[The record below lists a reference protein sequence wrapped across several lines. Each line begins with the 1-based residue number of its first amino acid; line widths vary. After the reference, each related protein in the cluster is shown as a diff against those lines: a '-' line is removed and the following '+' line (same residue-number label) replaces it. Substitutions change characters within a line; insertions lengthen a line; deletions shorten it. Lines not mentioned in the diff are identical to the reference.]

1 MTKAMDRRTS
11 FEAKNNSSNLSR
23 RTDKKIR
30 LQVFLSRSGV
40 CSRRRAMELIQDGK
54 VSVNGQ
60 VVKEPSYGTSESDK
74 VSFLGKPVTKKEF
87 DYVLLN
93 KPVDVT
99 TTLKDPFAKK
109 TVIDILPQNLK
120 HLNPVGRLDK
130 NTEGLLFLTNDGDL
144 AHKLT
149 HPKFNIDKVYF
160 VTISK
165 PLKTKDKIRLEK
177 GIILEGKKTFP
188 CRIDDI
194 RSIQGEISLRMT
206 IHEGR
211 KRQIRLMF
219 SALRY
224 KVIYLRREKQGPLIL
239 GSLKTGAWR
248 KLTSKELESLKSL

>member
-1 MTKAMDRRTS
+1 MKPS
-11 FEAKNNSSNLSR
+11 VNENN
-23 RTDKKIR
+23 KVR
-30 LQVFLSRSGV
+30 LQVFLSRSGL
-40 CSRRRAMELIQDGK
+40 CSRRRAMELVQDGK

-60 VVKEPSYGTSESDK
+60 IVKEPSYGVCEDDK

-93 KPVDVT
+93 KPLDVT

-130 NTEGLLFLTNDGDL
+130 NTEGLLLLTNDGDL
-144 AHKLT
+144 AHRLT

-165 PLKTKDKIRLEK
+165 PLRTRDKIRLEK
-177 GIILEGKKTFP
+177 GIILEGRKTSP

-194 RSIQGEISLRMT
+194 RADHGKISLRMT

-224 KVIYLRREKQGPLIL
+224 KVIYLKREQQGPLVL
-239 GSLKTGAWR
+239 GDLKPGAWR
-248 KLTSKELESLKSL
+248 KLKSNEIESLKNL